1 LAVNFK
7 LKDYQEI
14 VGREA
19 LNELTFLGEK
29 LGKRRLLHINSTK
42 QGGGVAEILNRLI
55 PLLNELGVKARWEV
69 MEGRPEFFEVTKAFH
84 NALQGQELS
93 LSQELLDTYLI
104 TNHENARRIKLEADL
119 VVIHDP
125 QPAAM
130 VRHRNKG
137 QKWVWRC
144 HIDLSHP
151 HPKLWN
157 YLGAYVSKYDAS
169 VFHMAKFTQKLTIP
183 QFLITPS
190 IDPLSDKNREMSET
204 EIETLCDKLGI
215 MRDKPLIVQISR
227 FDLHKDPLGVIK
239 SFLLVRRHIDCR
251 LVLAGGGAGDDPE
264 GARVLT
270 QVREAAEGNPD
281 IYILE
286 LPAGSDL
293 EINAIQRAASVI
305 VQKSLREGFGLTIT
319 EGMWKGKPV
328 IGGASGGIALQ
339 IENHFN
345 GYLVH
350 SLEGAAYRL
359 RYVLSRPE
367 LMRRLGQN
375 GREFVRRNFLITRSV
390 RDHLLLALALD
401 RPAEATIMI

>member
-1 LAVNFK
+1 MAVNFK

-130 VRHRNKG
+130 VRHRDKG

-169 VFHMAKFTQKLTIP
+169 VFHMAQFTQKLTIP

-281 IYILE
+281 IYVLE

>member
-130 VRHRNKG
+130 VRHRDKG

-169 VFHMAKFTQKLTIP
+169 VFHMAQFTQKLTIP

-281 IYILE
+281 IYVLE